1 MILDTLAHADR
12 YTAGNDTLKRAF
24 DYLTAT
30 DLTSLPTGRIEL
42 GEQMYAVVME
52 EPGRDRAAAALEV
65 HRRYIDIQ
73 LSLSGSEEMG
83 WRPLETCQE
92 PGPYDADTDLQFFA
106 GAPDTWLTVGAG
118 QFVIFFPE
126 DAHAPMVSTGSI
138 RKLVVKVPVG

>member
-30 DLTSLPTGRIEL
+30 DLTALPTGRIEL
-42 GEQMYAVVME
+42 GEQMYAIVRE
-52 EPGRDRAAAALEV
+52 EPGRDRAAAPLEA

-73 LSLSGSEEMG
+73 LVLSGSEEMG

-92 PGPYDADTDLQFFA
+92 PAPYDADKDLQFFA
-106 GAPDTWLTVGAG
+106 GEPETWLTVGVD
-118 QFVIFFPE
+118 QFAIFFPE

-138 RKLVVKVPVG
+138 RKLLVKVPVG